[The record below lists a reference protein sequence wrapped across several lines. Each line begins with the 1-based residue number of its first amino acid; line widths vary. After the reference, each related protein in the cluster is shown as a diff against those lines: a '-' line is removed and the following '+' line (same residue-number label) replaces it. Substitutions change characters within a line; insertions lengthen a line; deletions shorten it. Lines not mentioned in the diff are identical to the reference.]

1 MAEPAVLLRSVP
13 VLDVGG
19 DHHNAA
25 LVQADGG
32 LAFLLVPAL
41 ASRAEQELTASFVCV
56 VDMPVVAASRLEG
69 HVGGEQAAFRIG
81 QRIQERIAGEVLGIY
96 ALCWQQVIKRVE
108 LSVAYAN
115 RAMALLWSLLW
126 AVLLFGEQITVKK
139 LIGVGLV
146 LAGTLII
153 NGGKEQENHD

>member
-41 ASRAEQELTASFVCV
+41 ASRAEQELTASFVRM
-56 VDMPVVAASRLEG
+56 VDMPVVAASRLES

-81 QRIQERIAGEVLGIY
+81 QRIQERIAGEVLGIGGVRRSC
-96 ALCWQQVIKRVE
+96 AECVD
-108 LSVAYAN
+108 
-115 RAMALLWSLLW
+115 LLE
-126 AVLLFGEQITVKK
+126 LLFSFIPH
-139 LIGVGLV
+139 
-146 LAGTLII
+146 
-153 NGGKEQENHD
+153 N

>member
-1 MAEPAVLLRSVP
+1 MGYRLAPLVLAILAGNLHGDMAEPAVLLRSVP

-19 DHHNAA
+19 DHHDAA

-41 ASRAEQELTASFVCV
+41 ASRAEQELTASFVRV

-81 QRIQERIAGEVLGIY
+81 QRIEERIAGEVLGIGG
-96 ALCWQQVIKRVE
+96 VRR
-108 LSVAYAN
+108 S
-115 RAMALLWSLLW
+115 RAECVDLLE
-126 AVLLFGEQITVKK
+126 LLFSFIPH
-139 LIGVGLV
+139 
-146 LAGTLII
+146 
-153 NGGKEQENHD
+153 N